1 MRKNLPI
8 TGIETELLDEQY
20 LISKTDLAGRIIY
33 ANPAFVEVSGFS
45 REELIG
51 APHNIVRHPDM
62 PPEVFADLWHTL
74 KQGRSWVGVVKNRRK
89 DGGFYWVLAHASPII
104 EQGEL
109 TGFASVRV
117 RAKTQ
122 DIQAAEQF
130 YQELRAGR
138 NRSRTIR
145 AGQITARSWRR
156 PFAGLRFLAGP
167 SLLAAFLR
175 KGLLNL
181 GITGGIIT
189 MILNTEMPQQ
199 SMILLASSLGVGTL
213 MILGYQAVLMRRV
226 LGSFKTATHIA
237 QQIAAGNLTV
247 NTRGPAVKQLET
259 LGQNLDLMRKSLM
272 SISTDVDQSCGNNQL
287 VSRKLSDNS
296 ALLEARTQEQAASM
310 QETTASMSSF
320 GQAVLQ
326 TAENAKAS
334 HELASRSADIA
345 SRGNEAVQK
354 VSSSMQQILESSQH
368 IGNIVSMI
376 NNIAFQTNILSI
388 NASIESARAGE
399 AGKGFAVVASAVR
412 SLAQQAAEAA
422 DEIKQLVTETQTL
435 SAEGAD
441 HAAHAGQTMQEIL
454 TSVSEVAGLMGEI
467 SAATSEQSIGLGQL
481 TQALKQVDQITSD
494 NAALVHDLSETAQEL
509 NQNGAELQEAISV
522 LNHGDS
528 AHSHKPTRSSTPLV
542 LAPVVNMDAAR
553 RRPVHP
559 GRLRQ
564 LASST

>member
-51 APHNIVRHPDM
+51 EPHNIVRHPDM
-62 PPEVFADLWHTL
+62 PSAVFADLWHTL

-117 RAKTQ
+117 RAKPQ

-130 YQELRAGR
+130 YQELRDGR

-156 PFAGLRFLAGP
+156 PFTGLRFLAGP

-181 GITGGIIT
+181 GITGGIIA
-189 MILNTEMPQQ
+189 MVLNTEMPRQ
-199 SMILLASSLGVGTL
+199 SMILLASALGIGTF
-213 MILGYQAVLMRRV
+213 MILAYQAVLMRRV
-226 LGSFKTATHIA
+226 LGSFQTATHIA

-247 NTRGPAVKQLET
+247 NTRGPDVKKLET

-272 SISTDVDQSCGNNQL
+272 SISTDVDQSCGNNQ
-287 VSRKLSDNS
+287 VIARNLSDNS
-296 ALLEARTQEQAASM
+296 TLLEARTQEQAASM
-310 QETTASMSSF
+310 QETTASMNSF

-334 HELASRSADIA
+334 HELASRSAGIA
-345 SRGNEAVQK
+345 GRGNEAVQK

-412 SLAQQAAEAA
+412 SLAQQAAQAA
-422 DEIKQLVTETQTL
+422 DEIKQLVSETQTL
-435 SAEGAD
+435 SAEGAS

-454 TSVSEVAGLMGEI
+454 TSVSEVSGLMGEI
-467 SAATSEQSIGLGQL
+467 SAATGEQSIGLGQL
-481 TQALKQVDQITSD
+481 TQALKQLDQITSD
-494 NAALVHDLSETAQEL
+494 NASLVHDLSETAQEL

-522 LNHGDS
+522 LNHGD
-528 AHSHKPTRSSTPLV
+528 AGHTHPQRRPAPLA

-553 RRPVHP
+553 HRSSQAP
-559 GRLRQ
+559 RLRQ

>member
-8 TGIETELLDEQY
+8 TGVETELLDDQY

-51 APHNIVRHPDM
+51 EPHNIVRHPDM
-62 PPEVFADLWHTL
+62 PSAVFADLWHTL

-117 RAKTQ
+117 RAKPQ

-130 YQELRAGR
+130 YQELRDGR

-181 GITGGIIT
+181 GITGGIIA
-189 MILNTEMPQQ
+189 MVLNTEMPRQ
-199 SMILLASSLGVGTL
+199 SMILLASALGIGTF
-213 MILGYQAVLMRRV
+213 MILAYQAVLMRRV

-247 NTRGPAVKQLET
+247 NTRGPDVKKLET

-272 SISTDVDQSCGNNQL
+272 SISTDVYQSCGNN
-287 VSRKLSDNS
+287 
-296 ALLEARTQEQAASM
+296 
-310 QETTASMSSF
+310 
-320 GQAVLQ
+320 
-326 TAENAKAS
+326 
-334 HELASRSADIA
+334 
-345 SRGNEAVQK
+345 
-354 VSSSMQQILESSQH
+354 
-368 IGNIVSMI
+368 
-376 NNIAFQTNILSI
+376 
-388 NASIESARAGE
+388 
-399 AGKGFAVVASAVR
+399 
-412 SLAQQAAEAA
+412 
-422 DEIKQLVTETQTL
+422 
-435 SAEGAD
+435 
-441 HAAHAGQTMQEIL
+441 
-454 TSVSEVAGLMGEI
+454 
-467 SAATSEQSIGLGQL
+467 
-481 TQALKQVDQITSD
+481 
-494 NAALVHDLSETAQEL
+494 
-509 NQNGAELQEAISV
+509 
-522 LNHGDS
+522 
-528 AHSHKPTRSSTPLV
+528 
-542 LAPVVNMDAAR
+542 
-553 RRPVHP
+553 
-559 GRLRQ
+559 
-564 LASST
+564 

>member
-8 TGIETELLDEQY
+8 TGVETELLDDQY

-51 APHNIVRHPDM
+51 EPHNIVRHPDM
-62 PPEVFADLWHTL
+62 PSAVFADLWHTL

-117 RAKTQ
+117 RAKPQ

-130 YQELRAGR
+130 YQELRDGR

-156 PFAGLRFLAGP
+156 PFTGLRFLAGP

-181 GITGGIIT
+181 GITGGIIA
-189 MILNTEMPQQ
+189 MVLNTEMPRQ
-199 SMILLASSLGVGTL
+199 SMILLASALGIGTF
-213 MILGYQAVLMRRV
+213 MILAYQAVLMRRV
-226 LGSFKTATHIA
+226 LGSFQTATHIA

-247 NTRGPAVKQLET
+247 NTRGPDVKKLET

-272 SISTDVDQSCGNNQL
+272 SISTDVDQSCGNNQ
-287 VSRKLSDNS
+287 VIARNLSDNS
-296 ALLEARTQEQAASM
+296 TLLEARTQEQAASM
-310 QETTASMSSF
+310 QETTASMNSF

-334 HELASRSADIA
+334 HELASRSAGIA
-345 SRGNEAVQK
+345 GRGNEAVQK

-412 SLAQQAAEAA
+412 SLAQQAAQAA
-422 DEIKQLVTETQTL
+422 DEIKQLVSETQTL
-435 SAEGAD
+435 SAEGAS

-454 TSVSEVAGLMGEI
+454 TSVSEVSGLMGEI
-467 SAATSEQSIGLGQL
+467 SAATGEQSIGLGQL
-481 TQALKQVDQITSD
+481 TQALKQLDQITSD
-494 NAALVHDLSETAQEL
+494 NASLVHDLSETAQEL

-522 LNHGDS
+522 LNHGD
-528 AHSHKPTRSSTPLV
+528 AGHTHPQRRPAPLA

-553 RRPVHP
+553 HRSSQAP
-559 GRLRQ
+559 RLRQ

>member
-1 MRKNLPI
+1 MRKNLPV

-20 LISKTDLAGRIIY
+20 LISKTDLAGRIVY

-45 REELIG
+45 RQELIG

-62 PPEVFADLWHTL
+62 PAEVFADLWHTL
-74 KQGRSWVGVVKNRRK
+74 KQRRSWVGIVKNRRK
-89 DGGFYWVLAHASPII
+89 DGGFYWVMAHASPII

-117 RAKTQ
+117 RAKSQ
-122 DIQAAEQF
+122 DIQTAEQF
-130 YQELRAGR
+130 YQELRQGR
-138 NRSRTIR
+138 LGSRALR
-145 AGQITARSWRR
+145 AGQIVARSWRR
-156 PFAGLRFLAGP
+156 PFAALRFLGVP

-181 GITGGIIT
+181 GITGTIIA
-189 MILNTEMPQQ
+189 MILNTEMPER
-199 SMILLASSLGVGTL
+199 SMFLLAGALGAGTL
-213 MILGYQAVLMRRV
+213 VILGYQALLMRRV
-226 LGSFKTATHIA
+226 LGSFRTATHIA

-247 NTRGPAVKQLET
+247 NTRGPEVSKLET

-272 SISTDVDQSCGNNQL
+272 SISTDVDNSCANNQQ
-287 VSRKLSDNS
+287 VARQLSDNS
-296 ALLEARTQEQAASM
+296 TLLEARTHEQAASI

-320 GQAVLQ
+320 GQTVLQ

-354 VSSSMQQILESSQH
+354 VTVSMQQILESSQH
-368 IGNIVSMI
+368 IGTIVAMI

-412 SLAQQAAEAA
+412 SLAQQAAQAA
-422 DEIKQLVTETQTL
+422 DEIKQLVTQTQAL

-454 TSVSEVAGLMGEI
+454 TSVSEVAHLMGEI
-467 SAATSEQSIGLGQL
+467 SAATGEQSIGLGQL
-481 TQALKQVDQITSD
+481 TQALRQVDQITSD
-494 NAALVHDLSETAQEL
+494 NAVLVQDLSETAREL
-509 NQNGAELQEAISV
+509 NLNGAELQEAISV
-522 LNHGDS
+522 LNHGDKEKAHHAPVP
-528 AHSHKPTRSSTPLV
+528 AHSRA
-542 LAPVVNMDAAR
+542 LAPVVTLESAR
-553 RRPVHP
+553 RQPVPP
-559 GRLRQ
+559 GRPRQ
-564 LASST
+564 RASGT